1 MSEVDESDA
10 SGLGDLFKAIGTE
23 VSERF
28 TRERRV
34 LSFDEYLELLAGKP
48 EAHTRDA
55 ACYLRDC
62 FDHYGSDEVAT
73 PLGKQRHFRLFDLPF
88 EQGTEASERLVG
100 QEALQEAT
108 YRVLN
113 GFAREGRP
121 TRLLLLHGPNGSA
134 KSTFVRCISR
144 ALEAYSAEPDGALY
158 RFSWIFPRGEGERG
172 IGFGSTQSSSSGSRS
187 YAHLPEE
194 RVEAKLAGS
203 LREHPLLLLPRAAR
217 ARLVRRAYDAA
228 GVDAPLPDWV
238 ARGELGRMNREI
250 FDALLTAYRGD
261 LTRVLA
267 HVLVERWYV
276 SRRYRRGSVTLG
288 PEMAVD
294 AKERQITADRTLSQ
308 LPASLSALTLFEPY
322 GELVDAHGG
331 VLEYSDLLK
340 RPLDAWKYLLLA
352 IENGEVALSVSNL
365 PLNSVLFASSNDLHL
380 HAFKEHPEYHSFRG
394 RLVLLSVPYL
404 RDHRAEAEIYR
415 AQVVPRV
422 LDHVAPHSVFV
433 AALWATLTR
442 LRRADGES
450 YQDPQLGKVAEGLSP
465 MEKADLYADGLLPG
479 RLDADEAKIL
489 RQGMATIAGEGSTG
503 PLYEGGFGAS
513 PREVRAILLA
523 AASDPS
529 ATMLSPVDVLSAID
543 EFCDRDDF
551 DFLKVESDHG
561 YHDARG
567 FVAQVRERWLDAVE
581 DELRSASGLVSEGRY
596 EELWARYVTDVS
608 FWIKKERVYNPVTG
622 AHEEPDRDLM
632 ASIERMLG
640 VTSSAESFR
649 RDLMGNVAAHAID
662 HPDSNVDYH
671 SIFPRYL
678 AQVRDAYFAERR
690 GALAELANDVLR
702 SLTPDAKLEAGAL
715 ARAQATRAALEKDR
729 GYVEDSLR
737 VALGSLMRER
747 YDDLG
752 SSHGGDS

>member
-1 MSEVDESDA
+1 MSEVKEPGS
-10 SGLGDLFKAIGTE
+10 LGELFEAIGEE

-28 TRERRV
+28 ARERRV
-34 LSFDEYLELLAGKP
+34 LSFDEYLELLGDEP

-62 FDHYGSDEVAT
+62 FDHFGSEEVST
-73 PLGKQRHFRLFDLPF
+73 PAGERRRFRLFDLPF
-88 EQGTEASERLVG
+88 EEGSEASDRLIG

-108 YRVLN
+108 YHVLD

-121 TRLLLLHGPNGSA
+121 SRLLLLHGPNGSA
-134 KSTFVRCISR
+134 KSTFVRCIAR
-144 ALEAYSAEPDGALY
+144 ALEAYSGEPAGALY
-158 RFSWIFPRGEGERG
+158 RFSWVFPRGEGERG
-172 IGFGSTQSSSSGSRS
+172 IGFGSTQSSSHSSRS

-194 RVEAKLAGS
+194 RVEAKLTGS

-217 ARLVRRAYDAA
+217 ARLVRQAYDER

-238 ARGELGRMNREI
+238 ARGELGRMNRDI

-267 HVLVERWYV
+267 HVSVERWYV
-276 SRRYRRGSVTLG
+276 SRRYRRGAVTIG

-294 AKERQITADRTLSQ
+294 AKERQLTADRTLSQ
-308 LPASLSALTLFEPY
+308 LPASLSALTLYEPY

-352 IENGEVALSVSNL
+352 IETGEVALSVSNL

-380 HAFKEHPEYHSFRG
+380 RAFKEHPEYHSFQG

-404 RDHRAEAEIYR
+404 RDHRAEARIYS

-422 LDHVAPHSVFV
+422 LDHVAPHTVFV

-442 LRRADGES
+442 LRRADSES
-450 YQDPQLGKVAEGLSP
+450 YEDPLLGRVAAELSP
-465 MEKADLYADGLLPG
+465 MEKADLYADGRLPG
-479 RLDADEAKIL
+479 RLEADEAKIL
-489 RQGMATIAGEGSTG
+489 RQGIAAIAGEGGSG
-503 PLYEGGFGAS
+503 ALYEGGFGAS
-513 PREVRAILLA
+513 PREVRSILLA

-529 ATMLSPVDVLSAID
+529 AGMLSPADVLGAIQ
-543 EFCDRDDF
+543 EFCYRDDF
-551 DFLKVESDHG
+551 DFLKVEPDHG

-581 DELRSASGLVSEGRY
+581 DELRAASGLVSEGRY
-596 EELWARYVTDVS
+596 EELWARYVTHVS
-608 FWIKKERVYNPVTG
+608 FWGKKERVYNSVTG
-622 AHEEPDRDLM
+622 ENEEPDEELM
-632 ASIERMLG
+632 KSIEVMLG
-640 VTSSAESFR
+640 VSSGAEGFR
-649 RDLMGNVAAHAID
+649 RDLMGQVAAHAID
-662 HPDSNVDYH
+662 HPDMDVDYQDL
-671 SIFPRYL
+671 FPRYL
-678 AQVRDAYFAERR
+678 SQVRDAYFGERR

-702 SLTPDAKLEAGAL
+702 SLDADAKLEPEAKAKAEA
-715 ARAQATRAALEKDR
+715 ARGTLETDG
-729 GYVEDSLR
+729 GYVEASLR
-737 VALGSLMRER
+737 VALGTLLRER
-747 YDDLG
+747 YDDLAA
-752 SSHGGDS
+752 SHGGDS